1 VRLGVLDVGSN
12 TIHLQVIDGHLG
24 GPPIPNSSHKSVIRL
39 TEYLDGSGAITDL
52 GISRITESIHL
63 NLKSA
68 EHLNIDELL
77 AFATSAIRE
86 ATNSDAV
93 ISHVNTSC
101 GIDLQVL
108 SGEEEA
114 RFTFLA
120 ARRWLGW
127 SSGDLLVLDIG
138 GGSLEIARGAEEDP
152 SFKTSM
158 QLGAGR
164 LTRSFLKGDPFTSK
178 SLKALEEYLEEK
190 IEPLA
195 ASLST
200 FEKDSAAGTSK
211 TFRTL
216 AKLSQNLYPKF
227 GPHLTLSALEELVP
241 KLQRLGS
248 EERKELPG
256 VSAERAPQIVAGAMV
271 AKQLMH
277 TLELKEIRICPWA
290 LREGIVLHRL
300 DWIER

>member
-1 VRLGVLDVGSN
+1 MRLGVLDVGSN

-24 GPPIPNSSHKSVIRL
+24 APPIPNSSHKSVIRL
-39 TEYLDGSGAITDL
+39 TEYLDDEGAITDL
-52 GISRITESIHL
+52 GITKITEAIQNNLNDASHL
-63 NLKSA
+63 
-68 EHLNIDELL
+68 EIDELL

-86 ATNSDAV
+86 AVNSNQV
-93 ISHVNTSC
+93 IDHVNREC

-127 SSGDLLVLDIG
+127 SAGDLLVLDIG
-138 GGSLEIARGAEEDP
+138 GGSLEIARGAEENP
-152 SFKTSM
+152 TFKTSM

-164 LTRSFLKGDPFTSK
+164 LTRKFLKGDPFTPK
-178 SLKALEEYLEEK
+178 SLDALEEFLEDA
-190 IEPLA
+190 IAPLA
-195 ASLST
+195 KSLST
-200 FEKDSAAGTSK
+200 FEKNIATGTSK

-216 AKLSQNLYPKF
+216 AKIASANYPKL
-227 GPHLTLSALEELVP
+227 GPHLTLEALDEIVPTLQKLDTKGRREL
-241 KLQRLGS
+241 QS
-248 EERKELPG
+248 
-256 VSAERAPQIVAGAMV
+256 VSAERAPQIVAGSMV
-271 AKQLMH
+271 ARQLMR

>member
-1 VRLGVLDVGSN
+1 MRLGVLDVGSN
-12 TIHLQVIDGHLG
+12 TIHLQVVDAHIGA
-24 GPPIPNSSHKSVIRL
+24 PPIPNSSHKSVIKL
-39 TEYLDGSGAITDL
+39 TEFLDESGAIAQE
-52 GISRITESIHL
+52 GITKITEAIQQ
-63 NLKSA
+63 NLSDA

-86 ATNSDAV
+86 AVNSEEV
-93 ISHVNTSC
+93 LRHVNQKCS
-101 GIDLQVL
+101 IDLQVL

-127 SSGDLLVLDIG
+127 SAGDLLVLDIG
-138 GGSLEIARGAEEDP
+138 GGSLEVARGAEENP
-152 SFKTSM
+152 TFKTSM

-164 LTRSFLKGDPFTSK
+164 LTRNYLKGDPFTSK
-178 SLKALEEYLEEK
+178 SLKTLEEHIEDK

-195 ASLST
+195 RSLAT
-200 FEKDSAAGTSK
+200 FEKSVATGTSK

-216 AKLSQNLYPKF
+216 AKLSQSLYPKM
-227 GPHLTLSALEELVP
+227 GPHLTLDALDQLVP
-241 KLQRLGS
+241 RIQTLNLL
-248 EERKELPG
+248 ERKELPS
-256 VSAERAPQIVAGAMV
+256 VSNERAQQLVAGSMV
-271 AKQLMH
+271 ARQLMR
-277 TLELKEIRICPWA
+277 TLNLKEVRICPWA

>member
-1 VRLGVLDVGSN
+1 MRLGVLDVGSN
-12 TIHLQVIDGHLG
+12 TIHLQVVDGHLG

-39 TEYLDGSGAITDL
+39 TEYLDESGAITEL
-52 GISRITESIHL
+52 GIDRITDAIQS
-63 NLKSA
+63 NMKSA
-68 EHLNIDELL
+68 QHLDIDELL

-86 ATNSDAV
+86 ATNSDDV
-93 ISHVNTSC
+93 IAHVNKAC

-152 SFKTSM
+152 IFKTSM

-164 LTRSFLKGDPFTSK
+164 LTRQFLKGDPFTS
-178 SLKALEEYLEEK
+178 S
-190 IEPLA
+190 
-195 ASLST
+195 SLST
-200 FEKDSAAGTSK
+200 FEKDNAAGTSK

-227 GPHLTLSALEELVP
+227 GQHLTLNALDELVP
-241 KLQRLGS
+241 RLQGLS
-248 EERKELPG
+248 LEKRKELQS

-271 AKQLMH
+271 AKQLMQ

>member
-1 VRLGVLDVGSN
+1 MRLGVLDVGSN

-24 GPPIPNSSHKSVIRL
+24 APPIPNSSHKSVIRL
-39 TEYLDGSGAITDL
+39 TEYLDDDGAITEL
-52 GISRITESIHL
+52 GITKITEAIQTNLNSASHL
-63 NLKSA
+63 
-68 EHLNIDELL
+68 EIDELL

-86 ATNSDAV
+86 AVNSNQV
-93 ISHVNTSC
+93 IDHVNREC

-127 SSGDLLVLDIG
+127 SAGDLLVLDIG

-164 LTRSFLKGDPFTSK
+164 LTRKFLKGDPFTPK
-178 SLKALEEYLEEK
+178 SLDTLEEFLEDA
-190 IEPLA
+190 IAPLA
-195 ASLST
+195 QSLST
-200 FEKDSAAGTSK
+200 FEKNIATGTSK

-216 AKLSQNLYPKF
+216 AKIASANYPKL
-227 GPHLTLSALEELVP
+227 GQHLTLEALDEIVSTLQKLDIKGRREL
-241 KLQRLGS
+241 QS
-248 EERKELPG
+248 

-271 AKQLMH
+271 ARQLMR

>member
-1 VRLGVLDVGSN
+1 MRLGVLDVGSN
-12 TIHLQVIDGHLG
+12 TIHLQVVDGHLG

-39 TEYLDGSGAITDL
+39 TEYLDESGAITEL
-52 GISRITESIHL
+52 GIDRITDAIQS
-63 NLKSA
+63 NMKSA
-68 EHLNIDELL
+68 EHLDIDELL

-86 ATNSDAV
+86 ATNSDDV
-93 ISHVNTSC
+93 IAHVNKAC

-152 SFKTSM
+152 IFKTSM

-164 LTRSFLKGDPFTSK
+164 LTRQFLKGDPFTSK

-195 ASLST
+195 SSLST
-200 FEKDSAAGTSK
+200 FEKDNAAGTSK
-211 TFRTL
+211 SFRTL

-227 GPHLTLSALEELVP
+227 GQHLTLNALDELVP
-241 KLQRLGS
+241 RLQGLS
-248 EERKELPG
+248 LEKRKELQS

-271 AKQLMH
+271 AKQLMQ

>member
-1 VRLGVLDVGSN
+1 MRLGVLDVGSN

-39 TEYLDGSGAITDL
+39 TEYLDESGAITQL
-52 GISRITESIHL
+52 GIERITESIHL
-63 NLKSA
+63 NIKSA

-86 ATNSDAV
+86 AKNSEDV
-93 ISHVNTSC
+93 IAHVNKEC

-152 SFKTSM
+152 KFKTSM

-164 LTRSFLKGDPFTSK
+164 LTRTFLKGDPFTHK

-227 GPHLTLSALEELVP
+227 GPHLTLNALDELVP
-241 KLQRLGS
+241 KLQGLDI
-248 EERKELPG
+248 EERNELPG

-271 AKQLMH
+271 AQQLMR

>member
-12 TIHLQVIDGHLG
+12 TIHLQVVDAHLG
-24 GPPIPNSSHKSVIRL
+24 APPVPNSSHKSLIRL
-39 TEYLDGSGAITDL
+39 TEYLDESGAITQI
-52 GISRITESIHL
+52 GIDKITESIL
-63 NLKSA
+63 TNMA
-68 EHLNIDELL
+68 NAAHLNIDELL

-86 ATNSDAV
+86 AENSDAV
-93 ISHVNTSC
+93 IAHVNKEC

-108 SGEEEA
+108 SGDEEA

-138 GGSLEIARGAEEDP
+138 GGSLEIARGADENP
-152 SFKTSM
+152 AFKTSI

-164 LTRSFLKGDPFTSK
+164 LTRQFLKGDPYSAK
-178 SLKALEEYLEEK
+178 SLKSLEEYLEQE
-190 IEPLA
+190 ISPLA
-195 ASLST
+195 DSLKT
-200 FEKDSAAGTSK
+200 YEKDIATGTSK

-216 AKLSQNLYPKF
+216 AKISQNLYPKY
-227 GPHLTLSALEELVP
+227 GEHLTLSALNSMVPELQSLDLDSRK
-241 KLQRLGS
+241 KLS
-248 EERKELPG
+248 S

-271 AKQLMH
+271 ARQLMK
-277 TLELKEIRICPWA
+277 TLSLREIHICPWA

>member
-1 VRLGVLDVGSN
+1 MRLGVLDVGSN
-12 TIHLQVIDGHLG
+12 TIHLQVVDGHLG
-24 GPPIPNSSHKSVIRL
+24 APPIPNSSHKSVIRL
-39 TEYLDGSGAITDL
+39 TEYLDETGSITQL
-52 GISRITESIHL
+52 GVDRITESIL
-63 NLKSA
+63 TNMKGA
-68 EHLNIDELL
+68 EHLEIDELL

-86 ATNSDAV
+86 AKNSDEV
-93 ISHVNTSC
+93 IAHVNQVC
-101 GIDLQVL
+101 NIDLQVL

-138 GGSLEIARGAEEDP
+138 GGSLEIARGAEENP
-152 SFKTSM
+152 KFKTSM

-164 LTRSFLKGDPFTSK
+164 LTRQFLKGDPFASK

-200 FEKDSAAGTSK
+200 FEKDNAAGTSK

-227 GPHLTLSALEELVP
+227 GQHLTLNALDELVP
-241 KLQRLGS
+241 KLQGLSLEKRQ
-248 EERKELPG
+248 ELPS

-271 AKQLMH
+271 AKQLMQ

>member
-1 VRLGVLDVGSN
+1 MRLGVLDVGSN
-12 TIHLQVIDGHLG
+12 TIHLQVVDGHLG

-39 TEYLDGSGAITDL
+39 TEYLDESGAITEL
-52 GISRITESIHL
+52 GIDRITDAIQS
-63 NLKSA
+63 NMKSA
-68 EHLNIDELL
+68 QHLDIDELL

-86 ATNSDAV
+86 ATNSDDV
-93 ISHVNTSC
+93 IAHVNKAC

-152 SFKTSM
+152 IFKTSM

-164 LTRSFLKGDPFTSK
+164 LTRQFLKGDPFTSK

-195 ASLST
+195 SSLST
-200 FEKDSAAGTSK
+200 FEKDNAAGTSK

-227 GPHLTLSALEELVP
+227 GQHLTLNALDELVP
-241 KLQRLGS
+241 RLQGLS
-248 EERKELPG
+248 LEKRKELQS

-271 AKQLMH
+271 AKQLMQ

>member
-1 VRLGVLDVGSN
+1 MRLGVLDVGSN
-12 TIHLQVIDGHLG
+12 TIHLQVVDGHLG

-39 TEYLDGSGAITDL
+39 TEYLDDEGAITDL
-52 GISRITESIHL
+52 GIDRITDAILS
-63 NLKSA
+63 NMKSA
-68 EHLNIDELL
+68 AHLDIDELL

-86 ATNSDAV
+86 ATNSDQV
-93 ISHVNTSC
+93 ISHVNKAC
-101 GIDLQVL
+101 NIDLQVL

-152 SFKTSM
+152 TFKTSM

-164 LTRSFLKGDPFTSK
+164 LTRKFLKGDPFTSK

-216 AKLSQNLYPKF
+216 AKLAQNYYPKH
-227 GPHLTLSALEELVP
+227 GPHLTLSALNELVP
-241 KLQRLGS
+241 RLQALDIES
-248 EERKELPG
+248 RKELQS

-271 AKQLMH
+271 AKQLMQ

>member
-1 VRLGVLDVGSN
+1 MRLGVLDVGSN
-12 TIHLQVIDGHLG
+12 TIHLQVIDGYLG
-24 GPPIPNSSHKSVIRL
+24 GPPIPNSSHKSLIRL
-39 TEYLDGSGAITDL
+39 TEYLDDQGAITQL
-52 GISRITESIHL
+52 GIDQITEAIL
-63 NLKSA
+63 KNLRDS
-68 EHLNIDELL
+68 EHLEIDELL

-86 ATNSDAV
+86 AVNSYEV
-93 ISHVNTSC
+93 IDHVNKAC

-138 GGSLEIARGAEEDP
+138 GGSLEVARGAEENP
-152 SFKTSM
+152 SFKTSL

-164 LTRSFLKGDPFTSK
+164 LTRMFLKGDPFTSK
-178 SLKALEEYLEEK
+178 SLDALEAYLKESVA
-190 IEPLA
+190 PLID
-195 ASLST
+195 SLST
-200 FEKDSAAGTSK
+200 YDKEIATGTSK

-216 AKLSQNLYPKF
+216 AKIANVQYPKL
-227 GPHLTLSALEELVP
+227 GPHLTREALEEIVP
-241 KLQRLGS
+241 MLKKLDIKGR
-248 EERKELPG
+248 RELQS
-256 VSAERAPQIVAGAMV
+256 VSAERAPQIVAGAML
-271 AKQLMH
+271 AKQLMSD
-277 TLELKEIRICPWA
+277 LKLSEIHICPWA

>member
-1 VRLGVLDVGSN
+1 MRLGVLDVGSN
-12 TIHLQVIDGHLG
+12 TIHLQVVDGHLG
-24 GPPIPNSSHKSVIRL
+24 GPPVPNSSHKSVIRL
-39 TEYLDGSGAITDL
+39 TEYLDESGAITEL
-52 GISRITESIHL
+52 GIDRITDAIQS
-63 NLKSA
+63 NMKSA
-68 EHLNIDELL
+68 QHLDIDELL

-86 ATNSDAV
+86 ATNSDDV
-93 ISHVNTSC
+93 IAHVNKAC

-152 SFKTSM
+152 IFKTSM

-164 LTRSFLKGDPFTSK
+164 LTRQFLKGDPFTSK
-178 SLKALEEYLEEK
+178 SLRALEEYLEEK

-195 ASLST
+195 SSLST
-200 FEKDSAAGTSK
+200 FEKDNAAGTSK

-227 GPHLTLSALEELVP
+227 GQHLTLNALDELVP
-241 KLQRLGS
+241 RLQGLS
-248 EERKELPG
+248 LEKRKELQS

-271 AKQLMH
+271 AKQLMQ

>member
-12 TIHLQVIDGHLG
+12 TIHLQVVDGHLG
-24 GPPIPNSSHKSVIRL
+24 GPPVPNSSHKSVIRL
-39 TEYLDGSGAITDL
+39 TEYLDEAGSITPL
-52 GISRITESIHL
+52 GINRITESIQSNMQSAAHL
-63 NLKSA
+63 D
-68 EHLNIDELL
+68 IDELL

-86 ATNSDAV
+86 AKNSDEV
-93 ISHVNTSC
+93 ISHVNKAC
-101 GIDLQVL
+101 NIDLQVL

-152 SFKTSM
+152 TFKTSM

-164 LTRSFLKGDPFTSK
+164 LTRQFLKGDPFTSK
-178 SLKALEEYLEEK
+178 SLKSLEEYLEEK

-200 FEKDSAAGTSK
+200 FEKDNAAGTSK

-216 AKLSQNLYPKF
+216 SKLSQNLYPKF
-227 GPHLTLSALEELVP
+227 GPHLTLDALEALVP
-241 KLQRLGS
+241 KLQGLDIDSRM
-248 EERKELPG
+248 ELPS

-271 AKQLMH
+271 ARQLMQ

>member
-1 VRLGVLDVGSN
+1 MRLGVLDVGSN
-12 TIHLQVIDGHLG
+12 TIHLQVVDGHLG

-39 TEYLDGSGAITDL
+39 TEYLDESGAITEL
-52 GISRITESIHL
+52 GIDRITDAIQS
-63 NLKSA
+63 NMKSA
-68 EHLNIDELL
+68 QHLDIDELL

-86 ATNSDAV
+86 ATNSDDV
-93 ISHVNTSC
+93 IAHVNKAC

-152 SFKTSM
+152 IFKTSM

-164 LTRSFLKGDPFTSK
+164 LTRQFLKGDPFTSK

-195 ASLST
+195 SSLST
-200 FEKDSAAGTSK
+200 FEKDNAAGTSK
-211 TFRTL
+211 SFRTL

-227 GPHLTLSALEELVP
+227 GQHLTLNALDELVP
-241 KLQRLGS
+241 RLQGLS
-248 EERKELPG
+248 LEKRKELQS

-271 AKQLMH
+271 AKQLMQ

>member
-1 VRLGVLDVGSN
+1 MRLGVLDVGSN
-12 TIHLQVIDGHLG
+12 TIHLQVVDGHLG
-24 GPPIPNSSHKSVIRL
+24 GPPVPNSSHKSVIRL
-39 TEYLDGSGAITDL
+39 TEYLDEGGAITEL
-52 GISRITESIHL
+52 GIDRITDAIQS
-63 NLKSA
+63 NMKSA
-68 EHLNIDELL
+68 QHLDIDELL

-86 ATNSDAV
+86 ATNSDDV
-93 ISHVNTSC
+93 IAHVNKEC

-152 SFKTSM
+152 IFKTSM

-164 LTRSFLKGDPFTSK
+164 LTRQFLKGDPFTSK

-195 ASLST
+195 SSLST

-227 GPHLTLSALEELVP
+227 GQHLTLNALDELVP
-241 KLQRLGS
+241 RLQGLS
-248 EERKELPG
+248 LEKRKELQS

-271 AKQLMH
+271 AKQLMQ

>member
-12 TIHLQVIDGHLG
+12 TIHLQVIDGKLG

-39 TEYLDGSGAITDL
+39 TEYLDESGSITKLGIDQITD
-52 GISRITESIHL
+52 SIQT
-63 NLKSA
+63 NMKSA
-68 EHLNIDELL
+68 EHLDIDELL

-86 ATNSDAV
+86 AKNSDEV
-93 ISHVNTSC
+93 IAHVNKVC
-101 GIDLQVL
+101 NIDLQVL

-152 SFKTSM
+152 TFKTSI

-164 LTRSFLKGDPFTSK
+164 LTRQFLKGDPFTLK

-227 GPHLTLSALEELVP
+227 GQHLTLNALDELVP
-241 KLQRLGS
+241 KLQGLSLEKRQ
-248 EERKELPG
+248 ELPS

-271 AKQLMH
+271 AKQLMQ
-277 TLELKEIRICPWA
+277 TLELKEICICPWA

>member
-1 VRLGVLDVGSN
+1 MLFRS
-12 TIHLQVIDGHLG
+12 LQVVDAHLG
-24 GPPIPNSSHKSVIRL
+24 APPIPNSSHKSLIRL
-39 TEYLDGSGAITDL
+39 TEYLDSAGAITTD
-52 GISRITESIHL
+52 GITAITSAIAKNLNEAQHL
-63 NLKSA
+63 NF
-68 EHLNIDELL
+68 DELL

-86 ATNSDAV
+86 AVNSEEV
-93 ISHVNTSC
+93 IAHVNKEC

-127 SSGDLLVLDIG
+127 SAGDLLVLDIG

-152 SFKTSM
+152 TFKMSM

-164 LTRSFLKGDPFTSK
+164 LTRNYLKGDPYTNK
-178 SLKALEEYLEEK
+178 
-190 IEPLA
+190 
-195 ASLST
+195 SLST
-200 FEKDSAAGTSK
+200 LEEHIEDQLDSLTRSLATFEKSIAAGTSK

-216 AKLSQNLYPKF
+216 VKLSQNLYPKL
-227 GPHLTLSALEELVP
+227 GPTLTLEALEVMVP
-241 KLQRLGS
+241 KIQQLTLD
-248 EERKELPG
+248 ERKELPS
-256 VSAERAPQIVAGAMV
+256 VSAERAQQLVAGAMV
-271 AKQLMH
+271 ARQLMR
-277 TLELKEIRICPWA
+277 TLKLTEILICPWA

>member
-1 VRLGVLDVGSN
+1 MRLGVLDVGSN
-12 TIHLQVIDGHLG
+12 TIHLQVVDGHLG
-24 GPPIPNSSHKSVIRL
+24 GPPVPNSSHKSVIRL
-39 TEYLDGSGAITDL
+39 TEYLDEAGAITDL
-52 GISRITESIHL
+52 GIERITDAIQS
-63 NLKSA
+63 NMKSA
-68 EHLNIDELL
+68 EHLDIDELL

-93 ISHVNTSC
+93 ISHVNKAC

-152 SFKTSM
+152 IFKTSM

-164 LTRSFLKGDPFTSK
+164 LTRQFLKGDPFTTK

-195 ASLST
+195 SSLST
-200 FEKDSAAGTSK
+200 FEKDNAAGTSK

-216 AKLSQNLYPKF
+216 AKLAQNYYPKL
-227 GPHLTLSALEELVP
+227 GPHLTLNALEALVP
-241 KLQRLGS
+241 KLQALDIDA
-248 EERKELPG
+248 RKELQS

-271 AKQLMH
+271 AKQLMQ

>member
-1 VRLGVLDVGSN
+1 MRLGVLDVGSN
-12 TIHLQVIDGHLG
+12 TIHLQVIDGYLG
-24 GPPIPNSSHKSVIRL
+24 GPPIPNSSHKSLIRL
-39 TEYLDGSGAITDL
+39 TEYLDEQGAITQL
-52 GISRITESIHL
+52 GIDQITEAILKNLSESAHL
-63 NLKSA
+63 
-68 EHLNIDELL
+68 EIDELL

-86 ATNSDAV
+86 AVNSDEV
-93 ISHVNTSC
+93 IDHVNKTC

-138 GGSLEIARGAEEDP
+138 GGSLEVARGAEENP
-152 SFKTSM
+152 SFKTSL

-164 LTRSFLKGDPFTSK
+164 LTRMFLKGDPFTSK
-178 SLKALEEYLEEK
+178 SLDALEDYLKESVA
-190 IEPLA
+190 PLVD
-195 ASLST
+195 SLST
-200 FEKDSAAGTSK
+200 YDKEIATGTSK

-216 AKLSQNLYPKF
+216 AKIANAQYPKL
-227 GPHLTLSALEELVP
+227 GPHLTREALEEIVP
-241 KLQRLGS
+241 MLKKLDIKGR
-248 EERKELPG
+248 RELQS
-256 VSAERAPQIVAGAMV
+256 VSAERAPQIVAGAML
-271 AKQLMH
+271 AKQLMSD
-277 TLELKEIRICPWA
+277 LKLSEIHSCPWA

>member
-1 VRLGVLDVGSN
+1 MRLGVLDVGSN

>member
-1 VRLGVLDVGSN
+1 MRLGVLDVGSN
-12 TIHLQVIDGHLG
+12 TIHLQVVDGHLG
-24 GPPIPNSSHKSVIRL
+24 GPPVPNSSHKSVIRL
-39 TEYLDGSGAITDL
+39 TEYLDESGAITPT
-52 GISRITESIHL
+52 GIERITESIL
-63 NLKSA
+63 NNMKSA

-86 ATNSDAV
+86 ATNSDEV
-93 ISHVNTSC
+93 ISHVNEAC
-101 GIDLQVL
+101 NIDLQVL
-108 SGEEEA
+108 SGDEEA

-152 SFKTSM
+152 TFKTSM

-164 LTRSFLKGDPFTSK
+164 LTRQFLKGDPFTSK

-200 FEKDSAAGTSK
+200 FEKDNAAGTSK

-227 GPHLTLSALEELVP
+227 GQHLTLNALDELVP
-241 KLQRLGS
+241 KLQSLS
-248 EERKELPG
+248 LEKRKELPS

-271 AKQLMH
+271 AKQLMQ

>member
-12 TIHLQVIDGHLG
+12 TIHLQVVDAHLG
-24 GPPIPNSSHKSVIRL
+24 APPIPNSSHKSIIRL
-39 TEYLDGSGAITDL
+39 TEYLDESGAITQI
-52 GISRITESIHL
+52 GIDKITESIL
-63 NLKSA
+63 TNMA
-68 EHLNIDELL
+68 NAAHLNIDELL

-86 ATNSDAV
+86 AENSDEV
-93 ISHVNTSC
+93 IAHVNKEC

-108 SGEEEA
+108 SGDEEA

-138 GGSLEIARGAEEDP
+138 GGSLEIARGPDEDP
-152 SFKTSM
+152 VFKTSI

-164 LTRSFLKGDPFTSK
+164 LTRKFLKGDPYSSK
-178 SLKALEEYLEEK
+178 SLKSLEEYLEEE
-190 IEPLA
+190 ISPLA
-195 ASLST
+195 DSLST
-200 FEKDSAAGTSK
+200 YEKDIASGTSK

-216 AKLSQNLYPKF
+216 AKISQNLYPKF
-227 GPHLTLSALEELVP
+227 GQHLTLQALNEMVPELQSLDLDSRK
-241 KLQRLGS
+241 KLS
-248 EERKELPG
+248 S

-271 AKQLMH
+271 ARQLMK
-277 TLELKEIRICPWA
+277 TLSLREIQICPWA

>member
-1 VRLGVLDVGSN
+1 MRLGVLDVGSN

-24 GPPIPNSSHKSVIRL
+24 APPIPNSSHKSVIRL
-39 TEYLDGSGAITDL
+39 TEYLDEAGAITDL
-52 GISRITESIHL
+52 GISKITEAIQG
-63 NLKSA
+63 NLKDAS
-68 EHLNIDELL
+68 HLDIDELL

-86 ATNSDAV
+86 AVNSNEV
-93 ISHVNTSC
+93 LQHVNREC

-127 SSGDLLVLDIG
+127 SAGDLLVLDIG
-138 GGSLEIARGAEEDP
+138 GGSLEIARGAEENP
-152 SFKTSM
+152 TFKSSM

-164 LTRSFLKGDPFTSK
+164 LTRKFLKGDPFTSK
-178 SLKALEEYLEEK
+178 SLEALEEFLEDA
-190 IEPLA
+190 IAPLA
-195 ASLST
+195 QSLST
-200 FEKDSAAGTSK
+200 FEKNIATGTSK

-216 AKLSQNLYPKF
+216 AKIANANYPKI
-227 GPHLTLSALEELVP
+227 GPHLTLEALDQIVPTLQKLDIKGRREL
-241 KLQRLGS
+241 QS
-248 EERKELPG
+248 

-271 AKQLMH
+271 ARQLMR
-277 TLELKEIRICPWA
+277 TLELEEIRICPWA

>member
-1 VRLGVLDVGSN
+1 MRLGVLDVGSN
-12 TIHLQVIDGHLG
+12 TIHLQVVDGHLG
-24 GPPIPNSSHKSVIRL
+24 GPPVPNSSHKSVIRL
-39 TEYLDGSGAITDL
+39 TEYLDDSGAITEL
-52 GISRITESIHL
+52 GMSRITEAILS
-63 NLKSA
+63 NMKSA
-68 EHLNIDELL
+68 EHLDIDELL

-86 ATNSDAV
+86 ATNSDEV
-93 ISHVNTSC
+93 ISRVNKAC
-101 GIDLQVL
+101 NIDLQVL

-152 SFKTSM
+152 IFKTSM

-164 LTRSFLKGDPFTSK
+164 LTRKFLKGDPFTSK
-178 SLKALEEYLEEK
+178 SLKLLEEYLEEK

-195 ASLST
+195 SSLST

-216 AKLSQNLYPKF
+216 AKLSQNYYPKL
-227 GPHLTLSALEELVP
+227 GSHLTLNALEELVP
-241 KLQRLGS
+241 KLQALDIDGRM
-248 EERKELPG
+248 ELQS

-271 AKQLMH
+271 ARQLMH